1 MTSNIKLI
9 DRSRGILLI
18 LSGPSGVGKG
28 TVGAA
33 LRELNTDII
42 YSVSATTR
50 LARSG
55 EREGIDYFFKSR
67 EQFEH
72 MIVCDELLE
81 WAEYVG
87 NYYGTPKYF
96 VEEMLQSGKNVVLEI
111 EVQGA
116 QKIKKNCSEGVF
128 IFLLPPSLEELRQ
141 RITTRGSESEESI
154 ALRMSTAI
162 EEMKMIEHYDY
173 AVMNDHVHTAC
184 SKIQAILLA
193 ERCRSQR
200 ISREISQ
207 WMNEVK

>member
-1 MTSNIKLI
+1 MTSNTKLI
-9 DRSRGILLI
+9 DRARGILLI

-50 LARSG
+50 HARSG

-72 MIVCDELLE
+72 MIARDELLE

-87 NYYGTPKYF
+87 NYYGTPKHF

-116 QKIKKNCSEGVF
+116 QKIKKNGTEGVF
-128 IFLLPPSLEELRQ
+128 IFLLPPSIEELRQ

-154 ALRMSTAI
+154 SLRMSTAI

-173 AVMNDHVHTAC
+173 AVMNDQVHTAC
-184 SKIQAILLA
+184 SKIQAILLT
-193 ERCRSQR
+193 EHCRSQR
-200 ISREISQ
+200 ISREISK